1 VFFQNLKHRRVSILI
16 CGVVISCCQL
26 WCMTRSLVPP
36 VYSRN
41 LQNLFINLKKRIVCF
56 YFNGQDFC
64 LRGAEN
70 HAS

>member
-1 VFFQNLKHRRVSILI
+1 
-16 CGVVISCCQL
+16 VISCCQL
-26 WCMTRSLVPP
+26 CCMTRSLVPP

-41 LQNLFINLKKRIVCF
+41 LQHLFINLEKRIICF